1 VAEQLVVLG
10 DVRVLGRGVEEER
23 AIGHGCRT
31 GQELSRPVRPERLEK
46 VVRLEKV

>member
-31 GQELSRPVRPERLEK
+31 GQELSLPNRAEL
-46 VVRLEKV
+46 